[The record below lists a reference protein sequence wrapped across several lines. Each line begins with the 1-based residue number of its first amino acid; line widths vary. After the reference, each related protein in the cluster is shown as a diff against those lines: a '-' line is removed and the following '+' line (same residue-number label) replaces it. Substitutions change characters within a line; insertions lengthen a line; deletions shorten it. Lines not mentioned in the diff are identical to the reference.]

1 MMPLLPLLLL
11 QLLICCLSFRTY
23 GQPWRQGLFLL
34 LFLQSSATLTTLLFP
49 HHPLHH
55 QLQQL
60 LPLLWLTVHIQLLL
74 SALAHPL
81 IRSFARF
88 CQLFFSIAAIAGSIY
103 PPFTALIREN
113 SIWLLAV
120 PATGA
125 LLSSCYLYEYIRQ
138 LPPFPP
144 PFFWVAAG
152 LFQYYLTLFVWQG
165 GMGVA
170 GYSDSWLY
178 GLMEHIFSMVL
189 NLFFVAAV
197 LLSRPRSKVRLC

>member
-11 QLLICCLSFRTY
+11 QFTNCCLFLRPF

-34 LFLQSSATLTTLLFP
+34 LLLQSIATLTALLLPKQTLL
-49 HHPLHH
+49 HT
-55 QLQQL
+55 LQPL
-60 LPLLWLTVHIQLLL
+60 LPLIWLAVHAQLLL
-74 SALAHPL
+74 TTRTHPL
-81 IRSFARF
+81 LRMLIRC
-88 CQLFFSIAAIAGSIY
+88 CQLFFAVAAIAGSIY
-103 PPFTALIREN
+103 PPFSALIREN
-113 SIWLLAV
+113 CSWLLSV

-125 LLSSCYLYEYIRQ
+125 LLSSYYLYAYLRR

-178 GLMEHIFSMVL
+178 VYMEHIFSMVL
-189 NLFFVAAV
+189 YLFFVAAG
-197 LLSRPRSKVRLC
+197 LLSRPRSTVRPC